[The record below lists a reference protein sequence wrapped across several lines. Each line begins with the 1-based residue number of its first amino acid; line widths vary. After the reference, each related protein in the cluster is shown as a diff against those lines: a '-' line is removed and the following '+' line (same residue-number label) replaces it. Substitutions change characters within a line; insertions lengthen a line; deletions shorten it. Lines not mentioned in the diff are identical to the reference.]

1 MRNATGEQDDKKKG
15 AISPPPLHT
24 HLPTY
29 LVFIDAE
36 AAVLE
41 EVADIGHGGTVTLLR
56 CLGIPHER
64 LHPVLRETTLSVVVR
79 VRQPD

>member
-1 MRNATGEQDDKKKG
+1 MRRASKTIKKKVQSHHHPYTR
-15 AISPPPLHT
+15 IY
-24 HLPTY
+24 LPTY